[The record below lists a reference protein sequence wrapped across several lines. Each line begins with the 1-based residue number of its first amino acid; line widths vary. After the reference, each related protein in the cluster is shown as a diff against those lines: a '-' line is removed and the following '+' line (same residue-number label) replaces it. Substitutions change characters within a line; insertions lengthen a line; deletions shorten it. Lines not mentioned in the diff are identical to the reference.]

1 MIVLN
6 SASVRREAVC
16 VSDCNA
22 GAGSHCPIRVQV
34 ELADHVDVVGID
46 EIGNGCFR
54 RTQTRAINAAPLLRV
69 TICRELRHCDQKL
82 SPNTLGQIDAENM
95 RDPRLGINLDS
106 RARTPPACPAY
117 PGGQLLRA
125 NVVSGITTKTYLTRR
140 LRCHQPP
147 RDRTF
152 LSDPYVQLGTDRSTA
167 PVSRVRPLGTATS
180 S

>member
-69 TICRELRHCDQKL
+69 TICRELRHSDQIIKSEHVGTDRRRKYAGPQARNQSRFPRETTPGL
-82 SPNTLGQIDAENM
+82 SSL
-95 RDPRLGINLDS
+95 
-106 RARTPPACPAY
+106 PPGSIAGAI
-117 PGGQLLRA
+117 
-125 NVVSGITTKTYLTRR
+125 VVSGIATKT
-140 LRCHQPP
+140 
-147 RDRTF
+147 F
-152 LSDPYVQLGTDRSTA
+152 V
-167 PVSRVRPLGTATS
+167 
-180 S
+180 